1 MTEQDLGMIFGLGI
15 VTGVALAALVSLITD
30 LLS

>member
-1 MTEQDLGMIFGLGI
+1 MIEQDLGMIFGLGVI
-15 VTGVALAALVSLITD
+15 TGVALAALVSFITD